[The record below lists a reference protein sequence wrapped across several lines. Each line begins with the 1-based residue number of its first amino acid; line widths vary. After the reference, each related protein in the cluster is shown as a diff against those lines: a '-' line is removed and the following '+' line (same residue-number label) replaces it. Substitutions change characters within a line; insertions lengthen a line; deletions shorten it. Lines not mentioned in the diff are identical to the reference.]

1 MVRKAVGDAKPTP
14 GSKDTRGRSQRRES
28 PQASRMSPQ
37 RERDQR
43 ASQNAAGPCWGD
55 DDDVDALIRGAG
67 SPR

>member
-1 MVRKAVGDAKPTP
+1 MVRKAVGDAKQTP
-14 GSKDTRGRSQRRES
+14 ASKDTRGRSQRRES
-28 PQASRMSPQ
+28 PQRSATAPQ

-43 ASQNAAGPCWGD
+43 ASLSEAGPSWGD